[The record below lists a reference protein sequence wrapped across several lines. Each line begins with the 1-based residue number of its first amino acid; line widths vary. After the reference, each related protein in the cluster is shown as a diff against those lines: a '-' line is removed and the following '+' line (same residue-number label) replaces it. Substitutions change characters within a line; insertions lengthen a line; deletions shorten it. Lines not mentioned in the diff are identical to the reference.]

1 MMKKQILNLLL
12 VCSVLSTGSL
22 QAQNSHAMKNP
33 ISLKEVQDYALGS
46 WTSLSVEL
54 RPTEDRAG
62 TGDIQPT
69 YLKRKFQFLSVD
81 RFVGT
86 ITMFADNYGQIP
98 LLEFEFKG
106 DLVWGS
112 QHPIAEGAWKID
124 YVLNKGFA
132 VTPLNPQAAQ
142 MLNAALPQGMSPF
155 EANVKKDIL
164 GKAFPL
170 FKIAEGQIVSD
181 YDLIYFKHGLLF
193 MGAKH
198 VDGTPFDKAENRP
211 HQLQIPLERID

>member
-1 MMKKQILNLLL
+1 MNKRLLNLLL
-12 VCSVLSTGSL
+12 IGFILLGGNA
-22 QAQNSHAMKNP
+22 QAQNTKNMKNP
-33 ISLKEVQDYALGS
+33 ISLDEVQNYALGK

-62 TGDIQPT
+62 TGKIQPT
-69 YLKRKFQFLSVD
+69 FLKRQFDYLSKD
-81 RFVGT
+81 EFVGT

-98 LLEFEFKG
+98 LMEFEFKG
-106 DLVWGS
+106 KLVWGKE
-112 QHPIAEGAWKID
+112 HPIAEGAWNID
-124 YVLNKGFA
+124 YVLNQGFA

-142 MLNAALPQGMSPF
+142 MLNAALPEGMSAF
-155 EANVKKDIL
+155 ESNVKKDIL
-164 GKAFPL
+164 GKTFPL
-170 FKIAEGQIVSD
+170 FNIAEGQIVSD

-211 HQLQIPLERID
+211 HQLQIPLERTN